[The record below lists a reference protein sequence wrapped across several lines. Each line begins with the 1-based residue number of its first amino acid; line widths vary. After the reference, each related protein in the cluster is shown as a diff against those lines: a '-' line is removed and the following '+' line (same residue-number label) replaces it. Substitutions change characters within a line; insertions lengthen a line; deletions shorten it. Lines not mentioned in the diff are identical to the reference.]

1 MATFETLIFI
11 PEGSLLNEKLAEK
24 TALRQTLKH
33 YGLDWGPAERLRYT
47 SLEKEFKNLSSDDQ
61 IDLALSTFLKE
72 DLSKTRTVFDD
83 AMKDQTRLVNGAI
96 DFIDEVSGKLHLILF
111 AKEKR
116 TQIESRLAP
125 TELLSSFDNAYF
137 ADDFTDKLPSKNIFF
152 KILKD
157 NPDIDPD
164 TVLVIGTNLDEE
176 IQGAENANLKSLW
189 LAPKKDKIPI
199 SPHPTLHL
207 SKLADLS
214 FYLDLM

>member
-11 PEGSLLNEKLAEK
+11 PEGSLLNEELAEK

-83 AMKDQTRLVNGAI
+83 AMKDQTRLVKGAI
-96 DFIDEVSGKLHLILF
+96 DFIDEVSGKLHLILL

-116 TQIESRLAP
+116 TQIEPRLAP

>member
-33 YGLDWGPAERLRYT
+33 YGVDWGPAERLRYT
-47 SLEKEFKNLSSDDQ
+47 SLEKEFKNLSSNDQ

-83 AMKDQTRLVNGAI
+83 AMKDQTRLVKGAI
-96 DFIDEVSGKLHLILF
+96 DFIDEVSGKLHLILL

-116 TQIESRLAP
+116 TQIEPRLAP

-199 SPHPTLHL
+199 SPHPILHL

>member
-1 MATFETLIFI
+1 MAIFETLIFI
-11 PEGSLLNEKLAEK
+11 PEGSLLNKKLAEK

-83 AMKDQTRLVNGAI
+83 AMKDQTRLVKGAI
-96 DFIDEVSGKLHLILF
+96 DFIDEVSGKLHLILL

-116 TQIESRLAP
+116 TQIEPRLAP

>member
-72 DLSKTRTVFDD
+72 DLSKTQTVFDD
-83 AMKDQTRLVNGAI
+83 AMKDQTRLVKGAI
-96 DFIDEVSGKLHLILF
+96 DFIDEVSGKLHLILL

-116 TQIESRLAP
+116 TQIEPRLAP

>member
-47 SLEKEFKNLSSDDQ
+47 SVEKEFKNLSSDDQ

-83 AMKDQTRLVNGAI
+83 AMKDQTRLVKGAI
-96 DFIDEVSGKLHLILF
+96 DFIDEVSGKLHLILL

-116 TQIESRLAP
+116 TQIEPRLAP

>member
-1 MATFETLIFI
+1 MTTFETLIFI

-83 AMKDQTRLVNGAI
+83 AMKDQTRLVKGAI
-96 DFIDEVSGKLHLILF
+96 DFIDEVSGKLHLILL

-116 TQIESRLAP
+116 TQIEPRLAP

-152 KILKD
+152 KILKE

-164 TVLVIGTNLDEE
+164 TVLIIGTNLDEE

>member
-72 DLSKTRTVFDD
+72 DLSKTQTVFDD
-83 AMKDQTRLVNGAI
+83 AMKDQTRLVKGAI
-96 DFIDEVSGKLHLILF
+96 DFIGEVSGKLHLILL

-116 TQIESRLAP
+116 TQIEPRLAP

>member
-33 YGLDWGPAERLRYT
+33 YGLNWGPAERLRYT

-83 AMKDQTRLVNGAI
+83 AMKDQTMLVKGAI
-96 DFIDEVSGKLHLILF
+96 DFIDEVSGKLHLILL

-116 TQIESRLAP
+116 TQIEPRLAP

-164 TVLVIGTNLDEE
+164 TVLVIGTNVDEE

>member
-1 MATFETLIFI
+1 MAIFETLIFI

-47 SLEKEFKNLSSDDQ
+47 SLEKEFKNLSSNDQ

-83 AMKDQTRLVNGAI
+83 AMKDQTMLVKGAI
-96 DFIDEVSGKLHLILF
+96 DFIDEVSGKLHLILL

-116 TQIESRLAP
+116 TQIEPRLAP

-164 TVLVIGTNLDEE
+164 TVLIIGTNLDEE

>member
-1 MATFETLIFI
+1 MTTFETLIFI

-83 AMKDQTRLVNGAI
+83 AMKDQTRLVKGAI
-96 DFIDEVSGKLHLILF
+96 DFIDEVSGKLHLILL

-116 TQIESRLAP
+116 TQIEPRLAP

-164 TVLVIGTNLDEE
+164 TVLVIVTNLDEE

-189 LAPKKDKIPI
+189 LAPKKDKMPI

>member
-33 YGLDWGPAERLRYT
+33 YELDWGPAERLRYT

-72 DLSKTRTVFDD
+72 DLSKTQTVFDD
-83 AMKDQTRLVNGAI
+83 AMKDQTRLVKGAI
-96 DFIDEVSGKLHLILF
+96 DFIDEVSGKLHLILL

-116 TQIESRLAP
+116 TQIEPRLAP

>member
-33 YGLDWGPAERLRYT
+33 YGLNWGPAERLRYT

-61 IDLALSTFLKE
+61 IDLALSTFLNE

-83 AMKDQTRLVNGAI
+83 AMKDQTMLVKGAI
-96 DFIDEVSGKLHLILF
+96 NFIDEVSGKLHLILL

-116 TQIESRLAP
+116 TQIEPRLAP
-125 TELLSSFDNAYF
+125 TELLSSFNNAYF

>member
-1 MATFETLIFI
+1 MTTFETLIFI

-83 AMKDQTRLVNGAI
+83 AMKDQTRLVKGAI
-96 DFIDEVSGKLHLILF
+96 DFIDEVSGKLHLILL

-116 TQIESRLAP
+116 TQIEPRLAP

-137 ADDFTDKLPSKNIFF
+137 GDDFTDKLPSKNIFF

>member
-61 IDLALSTFLKE
+61 IDLALSIFLKE

-83 AMKDQTRLVNGAI
+83 AMKDQTRLVKGAI
-96 DFIDEVSGKLHLILF
+96 DFIDEVSGKLHLILL

-116 TQIESRLAP
+116 TQIEPRLAP

-164 TVLVIGTNLDEE
+164 TVLIIGTNLDEE

>member
-33 YGLDWGPAERLRYT
+33 YGVDWGPAERLRYT
-47 SLEKEFKNLSSDDQ
+47 SLEKEFKNLSSNDQ
-61 IDLALSTFLKE
+61 IDLALSTFLNE

-83 AMKDQTRLVNGAI
+83 AMKDQTRLVKGAI
-96 DFIDEVSGKLHLILF
+96 DFIDEVSGKLHLILL

-116 TQIESRLAP
+116 TQIEPRLAP

>member
-47 SLEKEFKNLSSDDQ
+47 SLEKEFKNLSSNDQ

-83 AMKDQTRLVNGAI
+83 AMKDQTMLVKGAI
-96 DFIDEVSGKLHLILF
+96 DFIDEVSGKLHLILL

-116 TQIESRLAP
+116 TQIEPRLAP

-164 TVLVIGTNLDEE
+164 TVLIIGTNLDEE

>member
-33 YGLDWGPAERLRYT
+33 YGVDWGPAERLRYT
-47 SLEKEFKNLSSDDQ
+47 SLEKEFKNLSSNDQ

-83 AMKDQTRLVNGAI
+83 AMKDQTMLVKGAI
-96 DFIDEVSGKLHLILF
+96 DFIDEVSGKLHLILL

-116 TQIESRLAP
+116 TQIEPRLAP

>member
-72 DLSKTRTVFDD
+72 DLSKTQTVFDD
-83 AMKDQTRLVNGAI
+83 AMKDQTRLVKGAI
-96 DFIDEVSGKLHLILF
+96 DFIDEVSGKLHLILL
-111 AKEKR
+111 AKEKC
-116 TQIESRLAP
+116 TQIEPRLAP

-189 LAPKKDKIPI
+189 LAPKK
-199 SPHPTLHL
+199 TRYQFHL
-207 SKLADLS
+207 ILL
-214 FYLDLM
+214 FI

>member
-83 AMKDQTRLVNGAI
+83 AMKDQTRLVKGAI
-96 DFIDEVSGKLHLILF
+96 DFIDEVSGKLHLILLS
-111 AKEKR
+111 KEKR
-116 TQIESRLAP
+116 TQIEPRLAP

-164 TVLVIGTNLDEE
+164 TVLIIGTNLDEE

>member
-24 TALRQTLKH
+24 TALQQTLKH

-83 AMKDQTRLVNGAI
+83 AMKDQTRLVKGAI
-96 DFIDEVSGKLHLILF
+96 DFIDEVSGKLHLILL

-116 TQIESRLAP
+116 TQIEPRLAP
-125 TELLSSFDNAYF
+125 TELLSSFDNTYF

>member
-72 DLSKTRTVFDD
+72 DLSKTRIVFDD
-83 AMKDQTRLVNGAI
+83 AMKDQTRLVKGAI
-96 DFIDEVSGKLHLILF
+96 DFIDEVSGKLHLILL

-116 TQIESRLAP
+116 TQIEPRLAP

>member
-1 MATFETLIFI
+1 
-11 PEGSLLNEKLAEK
+11 
-24 TALRQTLKH
+24 
-33 YGLDWGPAERLRYT
+33 
-47 SLEKEFKNLSSDDQ
+47 
-61 IDLALSTFLKE
+61 
-72 DLSKTRTVFDD
+72 
-83 AMKDQTRLVNGAI
+83 MKDQTRLVKGAI
-96 DFIDEVSGKLHLILF
+96 DFIDEVSGKLHLILL

-116 TQIESRLAP
+116 TQIEPRLGP

-157 NPDIDPD
+157 NPDIDPN

>member
-1 MATFETLIFI
+1 MAIFETLIFI

-83 AMKDQTRLVNGAI
+83 AMKDQTMLVKGAI
-96 DFIDEVSGKLHLILF
+96 DFIDEVSGKLHLILL

-116 TQIESRLAP
+116 TQIEPRLAP

-164 TVLVIGTNLDEE
+164 TVLIIGTNLDEE
-176 IQGAENANLKSLW
+176 IQGAENANLTSLW

>member
-72 DLSKTRTVFDD
+72 DLPKTRTVFDD
-83 AMKDQTRLVNGAI
+83 AMKDQTRLVKGAI
-96 DFIDEVSGKLHLILF
+96 DFIDEVSGKLHLILL

-116 TQIESRLAP
+116 TQIEPRLAP

-164 TVLVIGTNLDEE
+164 TVLIIGTNLDEE

>member
-83 AMKDQTRLVNGAI
+83 AMKDQTRLVKGAI
-96 DFIDEVSGKLHLILF
+96 DFIDEVSGKLHLILL

-116 TQIESRLAP
+116 TQIEPRLAP
-125 TELLSSFDNAYF
+125 TELLSSFDNTYF

-164 TVLVIGTNLDEE
+164 TVLIIGTNLDEE

>member
-33 YGLDWGPAERLRYT
+33 YGLDWEPAERLRYT

-72 DLSKTRTVFDD
+72 DLSKTRIVFDD
-83 AMKDQTRLVNGAI
+83 AMKDQTRLVKGAI
-96 DFIDEVSGKLHLILF
+96 DFIDEVSSKLHLILL

-116 TQIESRLAP
+116 TQIEPRLAP

-164 TVLVIGTNLDEE
+164 TVLIIGTNLDEE

>member
-83 AMKDQTRLVNGAI
+83 AMKDQTRLVKGAI
-96 DFIDEVSGKLHLILF
+96 DFIDEVSGKLHLILL

-116 TQIESRLAP
+116 TQIEPRLAP

-164 TVLVIGTNLDEE
+164 TVLIIGTNLDEE

-189 LAPKKDKIPI
+189 LAPKKDKITI

>member
-11 PEGSLLNEKLAEK
+11 PECILLNEKLAEK

-33 YGLDWGPAERLRYT
+33 YGLDCWPAERLRYT

-83 AMKDQTRLVNGAI
+83 AMKDQTRLVKGAI
-96 DFIDEVSGKLHLILF
+96 DFIDEVSGKLHLILL

-116 TQIESRLAP
+116 TQIEPRLAP

>member
-72 DLSKTRTVFDD
+72 DLSKTQTVFDD
-83 AMKDQTRLVNGAI
+83 AMKDQTRLVKGAI
-96 DFIDEVSGKLHLILF
+96 DFIDEVSGKLQLILF

>member
-1 MATFETLIFI
+1 MTTFETLIFI

-83 AMKDQTRLVNGAI
+83 AMKDQTRLVKGAI
-96 DFIDEVSGKLHLILF
+96 DFIDEVSGKLHLILL

-116 TQIESRLAP
+116 TQIEPRLAP

-199 SPHPTLHL
+199 SPMSL
-207 SKLADLS
+207 S
-214 FYLDLM
+214 

>member
-24 TALRQTLKH
+24 TALQQTLKH

-83 AMKDQTRLVNGAI
+83 AMKDQTRLVKGAI
-96 DFIDEVSGKLHLILF
+96 DFIDEVSGKLHLILL

-116 TQIESRLAP
+116 TQIEPRLAP

-164 TVLVIGTNLDEE
+164 RVLIIGTNLDEE

>member
-1 MATFETLIFI
+1 
-11 PEGSLLNEKLAEK
+11 EGSLLNEKLAEK

-47 SLEKEFKNLSSDDQ
+47 SLEKEFKNLSSNDQ

-83 AMKDQTRLVNGAI
+83 AMKDQTRLVKGAI
-96 DFIDEVSGKLHLILF
+96 DFIDEVSGKLHLILL

-116 TQIESRLAP
+116 TQIEPRLAP

>member
-11 PEGSLLNEKLAEK
+11 PEGSLLNEKLVEK

-83 AMKDQTRLVNGAI
+83 AMKDQTRLVKGAI
-96 DFIDEVSGKLHLILF
+96 DFIDEVSGKLHLILL

-116 TQIESRLAP
+116 TQIEPRLAP

>member
-72 DLSKTRTVFDD
+72 DLSKTRTVFDN
-83 AMKDQTRLVNGAI
+83 AMKDQTRLVKGAI
-96 DFIDEVSGKLHLILF
+96 DFIDEVSGKLHLILL

-116 TQIESRLAP
+116 TQIEPRLAP

>member
-83 AMKDQTRLVNGAI
+83 AMNDQTRLVKGAI
-96 DFIDEVSGKLHLILF
+96 DFIDEVSGKLHLILL

-116 TQIESRLAP
+116 TQIEPRLAP

>member
-24 TALRQTLKH
+24 TALRQTLKD

-83 AMKDQTRLVNGAI
+83 AMKDQTRLVKGAI
-96 DFIDEVSGKLHLILF
+96 DFIDEVSGKLHLILL

-116 TQIESRLAP
+116 TQIEPRLAP